1 MKLNEEQMELV
12 VRGSLCGVIAIGL
25 FVLWYVT

>member
-12 VRGSLCGVIAIGL
+12 VRGSMCGIMAIAL
-25 FVLWYVT
+25 FALWCVT